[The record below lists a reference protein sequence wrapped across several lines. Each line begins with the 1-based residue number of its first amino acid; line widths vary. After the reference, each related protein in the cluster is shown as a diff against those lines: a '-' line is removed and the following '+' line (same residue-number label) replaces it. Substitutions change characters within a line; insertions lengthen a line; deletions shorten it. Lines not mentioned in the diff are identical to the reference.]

1 MKGDKNMA
9 SYSIENDS
17 IGGGG
22 LGGLG
27 FGGGGIGF
35 LIIILLFFAC
45 FSGGGLFGGRCGE
58 GHNHDRDFDEVRSRL
73 VNPCGC
79 VSNCQ
84 IDKDV
89 VTSRDAGIIEQNKIY
104 EKNLERKLIE
114 KDMVIQEQKNQLFVS
129 GMFAELQENLN
140 AKFGC
145 LEKEIERKPNA
156 VPHFVKTVDSCV
168 QPQLNCFDR
177 FREFG
182 GRDRGRDD
190 DCGWC

>member
-1 MKGDKNMA
+1 MA

-22 LGGLG
+22 LGWGL
-27 FGGGGIGF
+27 GGGGGLGF

-58 GHNHDRDFDEVRSRL
+58 GHNHDRDFDEVRSRFT
-73 VNPCGC
+73 NPCCC

-104 EKNLERKLIE
+104 EKNLERKLLE

-140 AKFGC
+140 AKFGM
-145 LEKEIERKPNA
+145 IERELEHKPNVTPVFA
-156 VPHFVKTVDSCV
+156 ETVSACV
-168 QPQLNCFDR
+168 RGIDR
-177 FREFG
+177 C
-182 GRDRGRDD
+182 GRGDRDDRGN
-190 DCGWC
+190 GWC